1 MAKKKN
7 PAIRFL
13 DPTVESFETI
23 VGPRTVFR
31 GNIAAF
37 ESIRIDGKVI
47 GNIESPPGSNITVAL
62 RRSATVEGNI
72 NTYRALIAGRV
83 EGNIYASER
92 AELHDGADIHGE
104 VIYGQIGVEQGAKL
118 TGTMSRIDPDEP
130 QEISAEAME
139 IFEQFNRED
148 DNS

>member
-1 MAKKKN
+1 MIFGRKKKTGLLM
-7 PAIRFL
+7 PSM
-13 DPTVESFETI
+13 ESFDSML
-23 VGPRTVFR
+23 GPGSEIHGRVVA
-31 GNIAAF
+31 NK
-37 ESIRIDGKVI
+37 SIRIDGKVI

-62 RRSATVEGNI
+62 GRSATVEGNI

>member
-47 GNIESPPGSNITVAL
+47 GNITVAL
-62 RRSATVEGNI
+62 GRSATVEGNI

>member
-23 VGPRTVFR
+23 VGPRTVFW

-62 RRSATVEGNI
+62 GRSATVEGNI

>member
-1 MAKKKN
+1 M
-7 PAIRFL
+7 RFL

-47 GNIESPPGSNITVAL
+47 GNIESLPGSNITIAL
-62 RRSATVEGNI
+62 GRTAIVEGNI

-83 EGNIYASER
+83 NGTIYASER

-118 TGTMSRIDPDEP
+118 TGAMSRIEPNEP
-130 QEISAEAME
+130 QEISAEAMQVFLE
-139 IFEQFNRED
+139 FMRED
-148 DNS
+148 EENDSNGSK

>member
-7 PAIRFL
+7 SPIRFL

-23 VGPRTVFR
+23 VGPKTVFR
-31 GNIAAF
+31 GNIATV

-47 GNIESPPGSNITVAL
+47 GNIESPPGSNITIAL
-62 RRSATVEGNI
+62 GRTAIVEGDI

-83 EGNIYASER
+83 NGNIYASER

-104 VIYGQIGVEQGAKL
+104 VIYGQIGVEQGAK
-118 TGTMSRIDPDEP
+118 
-130 QEISAEAME
+130 
-139 IFEQFNRED
+139 
-148 DNS
+148 

>member
-62 RRSATVEGNI
+62 GKTAMVEGNI

-104 VIYGQIGVEQGAKL
+104 VIYGQIGVEQGAK
-118 TGTMSRIDPDEP
+118 
-130 QEISAEAME
+130 
-139 IFEQFNRED
+139 
-148 DNS
+148 

>member
-47 GNIESPPGSNITVAL
+47 GNIESPPGSNITVELGKTAM
-62 RRSATVEGNI
+62 VEGNTI
-72 NTYRALIAGRV
+72 TYRALIAGRV
-83 EGNIYASER
+83 EANIYASER

-139 IFEQFNRED
+139 IFEQFSHED

>member
-37 ESIRIDGKVI
+37 ESIRIDALEAPWLQTAMV
-47 GNIESPPGSNITVAL
+47 EITASVA
-62 RRSATVEGNI
+62 AGTTYTFVCVFAEG
-72 NTYRALIAGRV
+72 LIAPKR
-83 EGNIYASER
+83 
-92 AELHDGADIHGE
+92 LKD
-104 VIYGQIGVEQGAKL
+104 
-118 TGTMSRIDPDEP
+118 
-130 QEISAEAME
+130 
-139 IFEQFNRED
+139 
-148 DNS
+148 

>member
-62 RRSATVEGNI
+62 GRSATVKGNI

>member
-1 MAKKKN
+1 MA
-7 PAIRFL
+7 L
-13 DPTVESFETI
+13 
-23 VGPRTVFR
+23 
-31 GNIAAF
+31 
-37 ESIRIDGKVI
+37 GK
-47 GNIESPPGSNITVAL
+47 TAM
-62 RRSATVEGNI
+62 VEGNI

>member
-1 MAKKKN
+1 MLFKKSQSIK
-7 PAIRFL
+7 FL
-13 DPTVESFETI
+13 QPTMESFETI

-62 RRSATVEGNI
+62 GKSATVEGNI

-139 IFEQFNRED
+139 IFEQFSRED

>member
-47 GNIESPPGSNITVAL
+47 GNIESPPGSNITAAL
-62 RRSATVEGNI
+62 GRSATVEGNI